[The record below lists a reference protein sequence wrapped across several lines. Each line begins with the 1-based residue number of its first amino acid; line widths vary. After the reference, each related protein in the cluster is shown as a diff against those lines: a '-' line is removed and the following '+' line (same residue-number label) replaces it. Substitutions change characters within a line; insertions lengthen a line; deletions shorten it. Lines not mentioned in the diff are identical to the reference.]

1 MGTKETD
8 SVCIMATTPYNQEQ
22 QREYWRRASFIN
34 KMARQRGNNNE
45 MQLIFYLV
53 QSQAV
58 DHNCRICFPFDK
70 MYDDIGY
77 AATT

>member
-1 MGTKETD
+1 
-8 SVCIMATTPYNQEQ
+8 
-22 QREYWRRASFIN
+22 
-34 KMARQRGNNNE
+34 

-58 DHNCRICFPFDK
+58 DHNCRICSPFDK

-77 AATT
+77 AATIGVAFENNRLMVV